1 MRTCITDPSFALFA
15 ENSGSATAMNGSPAQ
30 RKGRGL
36 TPSSAKIEEVFIQ
49 LDYDNKSHDIDSE
62 FHTTIATT
70 AADGDDA
77 SSSPASLPAKGNM
90 QMHNDVTDH
99 AQGGDS
105 QSASETEEE
114 RERPSRLKA
123 RVKKLS
129 VSLNQPPLHVWES
142 ADRKTKAQVVAA
154 AAAAARV
161 SSGDKGKQIPLDKAE
176 ATPLARSANSSPKRR
191 TPGGGGRRSVLP
203 SPRYL
208 TPSMRSGFTTPS
220 GAGRAAAAAAAAAAF
235 QVDPMV
241 LEAWDA
247 LRVSQVLFRGRPVGT
262 IAALDPSET
271 ALNYDQVFVRDF
283 VPSALAFLMN
293 GEAEIVENFLLKTLR
308 LQQSWEKRVDVFTLG
323 EGVMPASFKVLHDSR
338 RGVDTMMADFGE
350 SAIGRVAPV
359 DSGFWWII
367 LLRAYVKAT
376 ESIPD
381 WLFDFMPLKG
391 GYFIGN
397 VSPARMDFRWFA
409 LGNCMAIVS
418 CMASPEQAAAIM
430 DLIEER
436 WDELV
441 GEMPLKIA
449 YPALEN
455 HDWRITTGC
464 DPKNTR
470 WSYHNGG
477 SWPVLI
483 WMLSAASIKVG
494 RPHVA
499 RKAIEVIEKRLAKD
513 GWPEYYDGKLGR
525 YVGKQAR
532 KQQTWSV
539 AGYLVAK
546 MMLEDPSHLGIISL
560 EEEKK
565 LQQPALTRSRSWKV

>member
-308 LQQSWEKRVDVFTLG
+308 LQGIYGYPIEIQSMF
-323 EGVMPASFKVLHDSR
+323 F
-338 RGVDTMMADFGE
+338 MAL
-350 SAIGRVAPV
+350 RVARC
-359 DSGFWWII
+359 
-367 LLRAYVKAT
+367 LLRTDLPENK
-376 ESIPD
+376 ELLERID
-381 WLFDFMPLKG
+381 KRLM
-391 GYFIGN
+391 
-397 VSPARMDFRWFA
+397 A
-409 LGNCMAIVS
+409 L
-418 CMASPEQAAAIM
+418 
-430 DLIEER
+430 
-436 WDELV
+436 
-441 GEMPLKIA
+441 
-449 YPALEN
+449 
-455 HDWRITTGC
+455 
-464 DPKNTR
+464 
-470 WSYHNGG
+470 SYHMRTYFW
-477 SWPVLI
+477 SACPRFL
-483 WMLSAASIKVG
+483 LSA
-494 RPHVA
+494 
-499 RKAIEVIEKRLAKD
+499 
-513 GWPEYYDGKLGR
+513 
-525 YVGKQAR
+525 
-532 KQQTWSV
+532 
-539 AGYLVAK
+539 
-546 MMLEDPSHLGIISL
+546 
-560 EEEKK
+560 
-565 LQQPALTRSRSWKV
+565 